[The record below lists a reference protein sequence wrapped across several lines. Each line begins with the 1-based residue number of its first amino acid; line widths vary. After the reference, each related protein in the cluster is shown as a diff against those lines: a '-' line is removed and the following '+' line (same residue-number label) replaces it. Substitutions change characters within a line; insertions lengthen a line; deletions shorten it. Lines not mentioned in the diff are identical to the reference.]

1 VSLSKHY
8 PKKHF
13 PCFSA
18 TLNKNAQHKQAGRMH
33 GITQLTWRV
42 DEAKGENKYFTSY
55 KMQFTHP
62 PFFIASITLAKN
74 YFTFFSKNNEN
85 RK

>member
-1 VSLSKHY
+1 MAL
-8 PKKHF
+8 PNWLG
-13 PCFSA
+13 CWM
-18 TLNKNAQHKQAGRMH
+18 KQKVK
-33 GITQLTWRV
+33 I
-42 DEAKGENKYFTSY
+42 NIFTSY
-55 KMQFTHP
+55 KTQFTHP

>member
-1 VSLSKHY
+1 
-8 PKKHF
+8 
-13 PCFSA
+13 
-18 TLNKNAQHKQAGRMH
+18 MH
-33 GITQLTWRV
+33 GSTQLAWLL